1 MKIVRKEIILP
12 NETDLICWWKG
23 REKRKGRQ
31 SAIVILSDLITST
44 TIPFVNVYA
53 INKSLFIL
61 LFLKRPLKS
70 HLARPRPSVLTASLL
85 SANWPLAHLFRPH
98 TTSSSSPFT
107 IPSMPPFSPLNPTG
121 SWKLCDILVDVALF
135 IGGTT
140 PQRTFQGRHKD
151 S

>member
-31 SAIVILSDLITST
+31 SAIEILSHLITST

-53 INKSLFIL
+53 TNTFLFIL

-98 TTSSSSPFT
+98 TTSSSPFNY
-107 IPSMPPFSPLNPTG
+107 PLHAT
-121 SWKLCDILVDVALF
+121 F
-135 IGGTT
+135 FT
-140 PQRTFQGRHKD
+140 PQPHRKLKALWYFGWCCSFYWWHD
-151 S
+151 PSENIAGAA